1 MKEGGL
7 AMLFQA
13 DGVRFQYPESWSM
26 TREDGD
32 NGWIVTVQR
41 SETAFFILRL
51 DDLIPEVS
59 VLAQTVLD
67 TLRSDYPDLEAE
79 EVRESIAGQ
88 TAVGHDIQFFSLD
101 LTNTCCTRVL
111 TCEMGTLLAMWQ
123 ADDLELDEVEPIFRA
138 ICASLRVD
146 E

>member
-1 MKEGGL
+1 MH
-7 AMLFQA
+7 FHA
-13 DGVRFQYPESWSM
+13 DGVRFQYPESWM
-26 TREDGD
+26 LTREDGE

-51 DDLIPEVS
+51 DDQMPDAAV
-59 VLAQTVLD
+59 QTVLD
-67 TLRSDYPDLEAE
+67 TLRSDYPELEAE
-79 EVRESIAGQ
+79 EVRETIGGQ
-88 TAVGHDIQFFSLD
+88 SAVGHDIRFFSLD
-101 LTNTCCTRVL
+101 LTNTCCSRVL
-111 TCEMGTLLAMWQ
+111 SCEMGTLLAMWQ

>member
-1 MKEGGL
+1 MH
-7 AMLFQA
+7 FHA

-51 DDLIPEVS
+51 DDQMPDVA
-59 VLAQTVLD
+59 VKTALD
-67 TLRSDYPDLEAE
+67 ALRSEYPELEAE
-79 EVRESIAGQ
+79 EVHETIAGQ
-88 TAVGHDIQFFSLD
+88 SAVGHDIQFFSLD